1 LRVVC
6 AIVSPAKGPYRP
18 CGAFKALNI
27 TQSPPRRFKAA
38 YGLVVAFGGSM
49 PTWFLPHIGMLR
61 HLIAVRGHPA
71 LISFALAGNL
81 IARLGKYFFG
91 FAGH

>member
-1 LRVVC
+1 
-6 AIVSPAKGPYRP
+6 
-18 CGAFKALNI
+18 
-27 TQSPPRRFKAA
+27 
-38 YGLVVAFGGSM
+38 M